1 MQSWEL
7 VKKSMEAVPLALAGL
22 AFLVKK
28 SGCELGEAGSQ
39 EKLEAVS
46 SEWH

>member
-7 VKKSMEAVPLALAGL
+7 VKKSTEAVPLGLAGL
-22 AFLVKK
+22 AFLVNI
-28 SGCELGEAGSQ
+28 SGCELGDAGSK

-46 SEWH
+46 SERH